1 LQNRQ
6 LGVAMAVILAEVLV
20 LCGVLMSYFC
30 IP

>member
-20 LCGVLMSYFC
+20 LGGVLMSYFC